1 MSYHTLELI
10 EIKKKSLHHQYEH
23 KRKLGSILL
32 IEASAKIMK
41 IMIIHV

>member
-10 EIKKKSLHHQYEH
+10 EIKKSLHHQYEH

-32 IEASAKIMK
+32 IKASAK